1 MSAELPTTGFGKV
14 RKIKAGKG
22 KCVEGSGGS
31 GEKHG
36 KDTSGKLTKLE

>member
-14 RKIKAGKG
+14 RKIEAGKG

-31 GEKHG
+31 GEKHE
-36 KDTSGKLTKLE
+36 KDTSGKLTASE